1 MDGVCKWVGA
11 LALLAVALLSGC
23 AASGHSYVTVSSAL
37 PPLKD
42 NGCRVFFYRT
52 DSMVG
57 AAMQPEIRLDN
68 QVVGKSQPGGFF
80 YVDTHPGRHLATSQ
94 TETEARLEFDIQAGQ
109 TVYVAS
115 SIGFGLLVGRVQ
127 LNLRSEAMALSE
139 LSPLRFTGNEAA
151 SVPSPGLAQTP
162 LPTAV
167 ASPPPLAAGA
177 MPRARVTMAELE
189 GLLPPTLP
197 GAAR

>member
-1 MDGVCKWVGA
+1 MGGVRGWASA
-11 LALLAVALLSGC
+11 LVLLAVALLSGC
-23 AASGHSYVTVSSAL
+23 AASGHSYMAVSSAL

-80 YVDTHPGRHLATSQ
+80 YVDTLPGRHLASSQ
-94 TETEARLEFDIQAGQ
+94 TENEARLEFDIEAGQ

-115 SIGFGLLVGRVQ
+115 SITLGVLVGRVQ
-127 LNLRSEAMALSE
+127 LNLQPEAVALSA
-139 LSPLRFTGNEAA
+139 LSPLRYTG
-151 SVPSPGLAQTP
+151 VGMV
-162 LPTAV
+162 PTAPPDAVRAPTTETSPPV
-167 ASPPPLAAGA
+167 ASSLK
-177 MPRARVTMAELE
+177 PRARVTMADLE
-189 GLLPPTLP
+189 ALLPPSP
-197 GAAR
+197 AGAAR

>member
-1 MDGVCKWVGA
+1 MGGVRKWVGA
-11 LALLAVALLSGC
+11 LALLAVAILSGC
-23 AASGHSYVTVSSAL
+23 AASGRSYVTVASAL

-42 NGCRVFFYRT
+42 NSCRVFFYRT

-80 YVDTHPGRHLATSQ
+80 YVDTFPGRHLATSQ
-94 TETEARLEFDIQAGQ
+94 TESEARLEFDVGAGE

-115 SIGFGLLVGRVQ
+115 SIAMGLLVGRVQ
-127 LNLRSEAMALSE
+127 LNLKPEAVAVSE
-139 LSPLRFTGNEAA
+139 LSALRFTGAEVAPTLASGAA
-151 SVPSPGLAQTP
+151 PA
-162 LPTAV
+162 PTAV
-167 ASPPPLAAGA
+167 ASPPPVTSP
-177 MPRARVTMAELE
+177 MPRGRVTMADLE
-189 GLLPPTLP
+189 GLLPPH

>member
-1 MDGVCKWVGA
+1 MDGVRKWVGA

-23 AASGHSYVTVSSAL
+23 AASGHSYLAVTSAM

-42 NGCRVFFYRT
+42 NSCRVFFYRT

-80 YVDTHPGRHLATSQ
+80 YVDTLPGRHLASSQ
-94 TETEARLEFDIQAGQ
+94 TENEARLEFDIEAGQ

-115 SIGFGLLVGRVQ
+115 SITLGLLVGRVQ
-127 LNLRSEAMALSE
+127 LNLQPEAVAVSE
-139 LSPLRFTGNEAA
+139 LSPLRYTGVGMGPVAPPGAA
-151 SVPSPGLAQTP
+151 PAPAPGA
-162 LPTAV
+162 A
-167 ASPPPLAAGA
+167 PPLATSPK
-177 MPRARVTMAELE
+177 PRARVTMADLDA
-189 GLLPPTLP
+189 LLPTSPAT